1 MFKYRKYL
9 GLFEF
14 KWLLAYCICWVRG
27 SGRGEKIEGGG
38 NGDKTLAQRGYHV
51 SFDRHFAKLSRIDSA
66 QTRVPLHTQ
75 NL

>member
-1 MFKYRKYL
+1 MVISILYL
-9 GLFEF
+9 LYEGTEEG
-14 KWLLAYCICWVRG
+14 KKSR
-27 SGRGEKIEGGG
+27 GGG
-38 NGDKTLAQRGYHV
+38 NRDKTLAQRGYHV